1 MNIKIHFHIMPWEID
16 HALLIVNKL
25 KQSIYHIDPQDT
37 IYIDTALNLSS
48 GIINW
53 KNASIPQEYLINK
66 YKVLKVILVL
76 LF

>member
-1 MNIKIHFHIMPWEID
+1 MNVKIKMHFMPWEID

-48 GIINW
+48 GIINL
-53 KNASIPQEYLINK
+53 SGP
-66 YKVLKVILVL
+66 
-76 LF
+76 